1 MALSTYS
8 ELQASVADWLHRD
21 DLTSRIPDFIALAEA
36 DMQVRAK
43 LSQWEAT
50 ATVAVTSG
58 SGSLPSDYSQ
68 AISVVYGGGPYQLHH
83 LPQRQFHAAAADG
96 ESGKPEFFTI
106 QGSNILVV
114 PSWSGD
120 LTLVYTARF
129 TPLSDTATSNSLLSL
144 FPDAYLNGSL
154 MHAANWTQ
162 DTESMSKYAGVFEA
176 CIRRI
181 RSYMLAYKYPHGL
194 QMRVA

>member
-1 MALSTYS
+1 MAFSTYA

-50 ATVAVTSG
+50 ATVVMTSG
-58 SGSLPSDYSQ
+58 TGPLPADFSQ
-68 AISVVYGGGPYQLHH
+68 AISVVFNGVQLDY
-83 LPQRQFHAAAADG
+83 LPQRQFLASSADG
-96 ESGKPEFFTI
+96 ESGDPEFFTI
-106 QGSNILVV
+106 QGSNILLV

-120 LTLVYTARF
+120 LTLTYTARF
-129 TPLSDTATSNSLLSL
+129 TPLSDTATSNSLLTL

-176 CIRRI
+176 CVRRI
-181 RSYMLAYKYPHGL
+181 RTYMLAYKYPHGL